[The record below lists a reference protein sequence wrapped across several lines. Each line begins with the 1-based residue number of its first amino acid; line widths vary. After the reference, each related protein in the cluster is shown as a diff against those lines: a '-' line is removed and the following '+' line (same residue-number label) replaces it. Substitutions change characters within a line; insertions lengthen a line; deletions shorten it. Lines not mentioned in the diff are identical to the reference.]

1 MIHLPDSLDLC
12 QPHPLPVAD
21 VVEATHGLAVLPG
34 RASDLELELISHS
47 LELVVAPLCQLGQ
60 LDVDTD
66 NTQ

>member
-1 MIHLPDSLDLC
+1 MPCDLELRE
-12 QPHPLPVAD
+12 PHALPVAD
-21 VVEATHGLAVLPG
+21 VVEAAHGLAVLPG

-47 LELVVAPLCQLGQ
+47 LELVVAPLSQLGQ